1 MEIEQNIF
9 FDEFKNKLII
19 LENSLID
26 VENANYNYTQD
37 EISEIFRAIHTIK
50 GTADLLG
57 MFDVVSLTHR
67 AEDLLQCIREDKIK
81 INMEICDLYIDL
93 KNFIVLVVDNV
104 SEGVFDDPSVEN
116 LYIKFEKEFNRYVHM
131 AETSIDEYLPVKTIL
146 VIDDSAIARYMIK
159 KIAVDEGYNVLTTDN
174 VEDGW
179 EKIKGYAIDL
189 LFCDFSEPN
198 EDTIGL
204 AETIRI
210 DSATK
215 NIPIVMLLDNSDV
228 KTNKLGK
235 DISAKAWLKKPIIE
249 NKLKLVLSKVFD
261 TN

>member
-1 MEIEQNIF
+1 M
-9 FDEFKNKLII
+9 
-19 LENSLID
+19 
-26 VENANYNYTQD
+26 
-37 EISEIFRAIHTIK
+37 
-50 GTADLLG
+50 
-57 MFDVVSLTHR
+57 
-67 AEDLLQCIREDKIK
+67 
-81 INMEICDLYIDL
+81 
-93 KNFIVLVVDNV
+93 
-104 SEGVFDDPSVEN
+104 
-116 LYIKFEKEFNRYVHM
+116 
-131 AETSIDEYLPVKTIL
+131 

-159 KIAVDEGYNVLTTDN
+159 KIAVDEGYTVLTTDN